1 MEMMKMAIWEMPL
14 TYLIISVILT
24 WGIGLSIPLLLR
36 YVFLRRPIN
45 KTPAIVIVVI
55 LLFLQLALW
64 ISLGST
70 SKTHFVL
77 LLIAYISYYILRKGN
92 KGEHKVVKD
101 KDKNQRRGVA
111 DHFYIGS
118 ATQPEKEAGRYPHK
132 ADTKAKDCRK
142 KCTPDADSYGGE
154 EALKQ

>member
-1 MEMMKMAIWEMPL
+1 MKMAIWEMPL
-14 TYLIISVILT
+14 TYLMISVILT

-77 LLIAYISYYILRKGN
+77 VLIAYISYYILRKGN
-92 KGEHKVVKD
+92 KGEYKVVKD
-101 KDKNQRRGVA
+101 KDDIDLEVK
-111 DHFYIGS
+111 
-118 ATQPEKEAGRYPHK
+118 
-132 ADTKAKDCRK
+132 
-142 KCTPDADSYGGE
+142 
-154 EALKQ
+154 

>member
-1 MEMMKMAIWEMPL
+1 MKMAIWEMPL
-14 TYLIISVILT
+14 TYLMISVILT

-77 LLIAYISYYILRKGN
+77 VLIAYISYYILRKGN
-92 KGEHKVVKD
+92 KREYKVVKD
-101 KDKNQRRGVA
+101 KDDIDLEVK
-111 DHFYIGS
+111 
-118 ATQPEKEAGRYPHK
+118 
-132 ADTKAKDCRK
+132 
-142 KCTPDADSYGGE
+142 
-154 EALKQ
+154 